1 MVVSLAAS
9 MKLCP
14 LKKYAISNNFGKL
27 IWPFTSA

>member
-9 MKLCP
+9 IKFCP
-14 LKKYAISNNFGKL
+14 LEKYAISNNFRKL